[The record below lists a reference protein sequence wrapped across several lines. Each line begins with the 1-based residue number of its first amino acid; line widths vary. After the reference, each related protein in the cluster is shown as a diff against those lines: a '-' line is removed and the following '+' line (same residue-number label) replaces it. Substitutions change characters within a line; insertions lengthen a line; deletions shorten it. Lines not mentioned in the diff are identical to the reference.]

1 MKPRLRDVL
10 GAALLF
16 VVLVGLVTLIV
27 LAGAGSVAT

>member
-10 GAALLF
+10 GAGLLF